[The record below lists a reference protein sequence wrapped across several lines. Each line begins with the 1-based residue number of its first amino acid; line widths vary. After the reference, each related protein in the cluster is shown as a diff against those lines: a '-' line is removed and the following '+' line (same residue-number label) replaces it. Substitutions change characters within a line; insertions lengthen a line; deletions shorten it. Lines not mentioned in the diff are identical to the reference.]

1 MIMAGGVVIE
11 FSHFGD
17 FDSFDII
24 RSTTPIN
31 PSAPPEPIATG
42 LTSMAYIDRTVVIG
56 ETYYYRAAVWRGLER
71 LISAVDVKVLALDNA
86 DLYWENVVC
95 LLSIENGV
103 ITDHAPLAIPRTWNN
118 VSNGIK
124 PSSDS
129 YLSEQSMSFAGTGW
143 LSTATDMNL
152 GTGDYTFEAFI
163 KPEVTPGL
171 ASMLSFYGS
180 SYYVLA
186 VRPSPS
192 PINLGLLVFDGSEV
206 GRGFADTSMAGRWV
220 HVAITRQGGAYK
232 MFIDGALVRSASG
245 PAATNLSGRN
255 ILIGTSDTGGSDK
268 FRGLIEQ
275 IRVTKGIVRYTASF
289 TPPIQRF
296 PDYQ

>member
-1 MIMAGGVVIE
+1 MAGGVVIE

-31 PSAPPEPIATG
+31 PSSPPEPIATG

-103 ITDHAPLAIPRTWNN
+103 ITDHAPLATPRTWNN
-118 VSNGIK
+118 VSNGIT

-163 KPEVTPGL
+163 KPTTTASIASIL
-171 ASMLSFYGS
+171 AFNGG
-180 SYYVLA
+180 SYYILGVQPQA
-186 VRPSPS
+186 GA
-192 PINLGLLVFDGSEV
+192 LGLSILDGNEV
-206 GRGFADTSMAGRWV
+206 GRGFAATSMADKWV
-220 HVAITRQGGAYK
+220 HVAITRAGGAYK
-232 MFIDGALVRSASG
+232 MFIAGVLVASVTG

-255 ILIGTSDTGGSDK
+255 ILIGASDTGGNDK
-268 FRGLIEQ
+268 YLGLIEQ
-275 IRVTKGIVRYTASF
+275 IRVTKGIVRYTDSF